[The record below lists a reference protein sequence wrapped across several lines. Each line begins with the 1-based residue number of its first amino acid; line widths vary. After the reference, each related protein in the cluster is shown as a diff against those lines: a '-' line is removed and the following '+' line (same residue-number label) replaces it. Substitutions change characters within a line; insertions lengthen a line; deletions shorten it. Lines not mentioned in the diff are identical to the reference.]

1 MTCTVQKQ
9 HISDVTL
16 VKFQH
21 FTQILIDQTNFNSTI
36 FQSFLTDLLIVNFCS
51 PTQNAAYLNNKALR
65 IHHPDLLNG
74 ILFTNAFFT
83 HGRNQQVSRT
93 NGSLPQ
99 TQLIVTKTGNNWI
112 IYLYQ
117 KVIRRKLRLFGH
129 ICRMDEQQKN
139 KDPGV
144 QNDGWFK
151 QKRTTSPRMVRW
163 HWAVVWGNPAAV
175 KPRCPR

>member
-99 TQLIVTKTGNNWI
+99 TQLIVTKTGNN
-112 IYLYQ
+112 
-117 KVIRRKLRLFGH
+117 
-129 ICRMDEQQKN
+129 
-139 KDPGV
+139 
-144 QNDGWFK
+144 
-151 QKRTTSPRMVRW
+151 
-163 HWAVVWGNPAAV
+163 
-175 KPRCPR
+175 